1 MARAKLH
8 NKDVARNLW
17 GEAVNT
23 ACHTVNWVYFKPGTK
38 KTPYELRKGRMPNV
52 KYFRIFRSTCFILK
66 DKENVRKFDS
76 RSGERIFL
84 GYTSTSKAYQV
95 YNKRTKKV
103 METKS
108 VVIDE
113 ASDSG
118 SEKSSEEILKEILPS
133 KPKVVQEEVDQEPV
147 SLSTPRVVE
156 VLADISTSPESESHE
171 EKRTF
176 LKD

>member
-1 MARAKLH
+1 M
-8 NKDVARNLW
+8 
-17 GEAVNT
+17 
-23 ACHTVNWVYFKPGTK
+23 
-38 KTPYELRKGRMPNV
+38 
-52 KYFRIFRSTCFILK
+52 
-66 DKENVRKFDS
+66 RKFDS
-76 RSGERIFL
+76 RSGEGIFL

-118 SEKSSEEILKEILPS
+118 SEKSSEEIPKEILPS

-147 SLSTPRVVE
+147 SPSTPSVVE
-156 VLADISTSPESESHE
+156 VLANISTSPESESHE

>member
-1 MARAKLH
+1 M
-8 NKDVARNLW
+8 
-17 GEAVNT
+17 
-23 ACHTVNWVYFKPGTK
+23 
-38 KTPYELRKGRMPNV
+38 
-52 KYFRIFRSTCFILK
+52 
-66 DKENVRKFDS
+66 RKFDS
-76 RSGERIFL
+76 RSGEGIFL

-103 METKS
+103 METKN

-118 SEKSSEEILKEILPS
+118 SEKSSEEIPKEILPS
-133 KPKVVQEEVDQEPV
+133 KPKVVQEEIDQEPV
-147 SLSTPRVVE
+147 SPSTPRVVE
-156 VLADISTSPESESHE
+156 VLADISTSPEFESHE